1 MIEVYKIPISKDK
14 LRAMPA
20 DERALLILLGYAANQ
35 INFFSKLVIFSSRRE
50 GSTDLE
56 QMLLGAQ
63 TQMTL
68 RVVIGA

>member
-1 MIEVYKIPISKDK
+1 
-14 LRAMPA
+14 MPA

-50 GSTDLE
+50 GSTELE

-63 TQMTL
+63 TQMAL
-68 RVVIGA
+68 RVVIGVLNKAWEASVLDL